1 MAKARDIV
9 PQSNPPEGS
18 AVKPSSA
25 VEPDPEEEEPA
36 GSDVSTEMKQ
46 PDQLP
51 ERPKISHGLSK
62 GIVLNHG
69 EGTVFN
75 NVTKTFIIRKFKEH
89 LYYYFSFSWFLS
101 FYYSLQHLINLLL
114 LQFFLVINFFLFG
127 NDGKASDSC

>member
-51 ERPKISHGLSK
+51 ERPKISHGL
-62 GIVLNHG
+62 
-69 EGTVFN
+69 T
-75 NVTKTFIIRKFKEH
+75 
-89 LYYYFSFSWFLS
+89 
-101 FYYSLQHLINLLL
+101 
-114 LQFFLVINFFLFG
+114 
-127 NDGKASDSC
+127 